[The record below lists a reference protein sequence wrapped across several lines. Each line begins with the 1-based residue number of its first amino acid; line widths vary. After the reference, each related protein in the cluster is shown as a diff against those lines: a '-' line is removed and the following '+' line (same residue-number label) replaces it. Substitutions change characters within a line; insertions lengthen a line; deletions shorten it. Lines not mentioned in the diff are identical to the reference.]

1 MLTVDNTLEPAVVSR
16 SQFCRQLAGRMSRC
30 WLGNEA
36 RVRERLEQV
45 LDCQATWVAELA
57 KALAASFSEV
67 GYANRFALE
76 SWLGRQ
82 ATIKL
87 FFKGKKSRQLT
98 SEVQLALSRRNHR
111 WSVPP
116 LDCCEDLCRLL
127 EIASLRELQWLV
139 LPHVMRITAV
149 DHYKRTC
156 LKKKSA
162 GYRWIEE
169 PRPKLKAVQRRILES
184 VLSGIPL
191 HSAAHAYRTGCSV
204 RTCAAPHIGQ
214 RVVLKLD
221 LRDYFGSISI
231 LRVKAL
237 FANAGYSWPIAL
249 RLAQLC
255 TAPARMDDLRDEARS
270 LARTRLPQ
278 GAPTSPAIANAVAY
292 RMDCR
297 LAGLA
302 ASVGA
307 NYTRYA
313 DDLIFSGDDNF
324 ASRVDR
330 FATSTAAIV
339 IEEGFSVQFRKTR
352 KLFHGAEQRI
362 LGVTVNE
369 KLNLNRRAFEGLK
382 AELHNCVRR
391 GWRTQ
396 NRTEQADYRAHLRGR
411 IAHMQ
416 SLNPIRGAKLLQVFE
431 QVKWD
436 D

>member
-1 MLTVDNTLEPAVVSR
+1 MAEKTLDPALVSR
-16 SQFCRQLAGRMSRC
+16 RQFCRQLAGCMSRC
-30 WLGNEA
+30 WLGNDA
-36 RVRERLEQV
+36 HVRERLEQV

-57 KALAASFSEV
+57 KSLSASFSEI

-76 SWLGRQ
+76 SWLRKQ
-82 ATIKL
+82 PTIKL
-87 FFKGKKSRQLT
+87 FFKGKKSRRLT
-98 SEVQLALSRRNHR
+98 DEVQRALASRNHR
-111 WSVPP
+111 WPVPP
-116 LDCCEDLCRLL
+116 LDSDDDLCRLL

-139 LPHVMRITAV
+139 LPHVRRNTAV

-156 LKKKSA
+156 LKKKLG

-169 PRPKLKAVQRRILES
+169 PRPKLKAVQRRMLES
-184 VLSGIPL
+184 VLPGIPL

-204 RTCAAPHIGQ
+204 QSCAEPHVGQ

-221 LRDYFGSISI
+221 LRDYFGTISI
-231 LRVKAL
+231 FRVKAL

-270 LARTRLPQ
+270 LTRTRLPQ
-278 GAPTSPAIANAVAY
+278 GAPTSPSIANAVAY
-292 RMDCR
+292 RMDRR

-307 NYTRYA
+307 SYTRYA

-324 ASRVDR
+324 AARVDR
-330 FATSTAAIV
+330 FATSAAAIV
-339 IEEGFSVQFRKTR
+339 IEEGFAIQFRKTR

-382 AELHNCVRR
+382 AELHNCARR

-396 NRTEQADYRAHLRGR
+396 NRTEHADYRAHLRGR
-411 IAHMQ
+411 IAYAQ
-416 SLNPIRGAKLLQVFE
+416 SLNPTRGAKLLQLFE
-431 QVKWD
+431 QVKWNE
-436 D
+436 

>member
-1 MLTVDNTLEPAVVSR
+1 MAEKTLDPALVSR
-16 SQFCRQLAGRMSRC
+16 RQFCRQLAGRMSRC
-30 WLGNEA
+30 WLGNDA
-36 RVRERLEQV
+36 HVRERLEQV

-57 KALAASFSEV
+57 KSLSASFSEV
-67 GYANRFALE
+67 GYANRIALE
-76 SWLGRQ
+76 SWLGKQ

-87 FFKGKKSRQLT
+87 YFKGKKSRRLT
-98 SEVQLALSRRNHR
+98 DEVQRALASRNHR

-116 LDCCEDLCRLL
+116 LDSDDDLCRML

-139 LPHVMRITAV
+139 LPHVRRNTAV

-156 LKKKSA
+156 LKKKSG

-169 PRPKLKAVQRRILES
+169 PRPKLKAVQRRMLES
-184 VLSGIPL
+184 VLPGIPL

-204 RTCAAPHIGQ
+204 QSCAEPHVGQ

-231 LRVKAL
+231 FRVKAL
-237 FANAGYSWPIAL
+237 YANAGYSSPIAL

-270 LARTRLPQ
+270 LTRTRLPQ

-292 RMDCR
+292 RMDRR

-307 NYTRYA
+307 SYTRYA

-324 ASRVDR
+324 AARVDR
-330 FATSTAAIV
+330 FATSAAAIV

-369 KLNLNRRAFEGLK
+369 KLNLNRRAFERLK

-396 NRTEQADYRAHLRGR
+396 NRTEHADYRAHLRGR
-411 IAHMQ
+411 IAHLQ
-416 SLNPIRGAKLLQVFE
+416 SLNPSRGERLLQLFE
-431 QVKWD
+431 RVKWNE
-436 D
+436 